1 MEHAM
6 IESRDL
12 DMALLHLDI
21 YKDKY
26 VVVKVDYVWNSVSET
41 HRFDICYVDK
51 NLCRQLREK
60 YNAFNEESINFIRR
74 YLYEKY
80 VNYNGY
86 NINKLSFRILYR
98 RFMVYIHYI

>member
-1 MEHAM
+1 MGHAM

-51 NLCRQLREK
+51 NLWR
-60 YNAFNEESINFIRR
+60 
-74 YLYEKY
+74 
-80 VNYNGY
+80 
-86 NINKLSFRILYR
+86 
-98 RFMVYIHYI
+98 